1 MQAEQK
7 SNTPALIVVTFVFFM
22 WGFITA
28 LNDILLPHLKS
39 LFLLNYVQAALIQFT
54 FFGTYFIM
62 SLPSGWIL
70 SRVGYKRS
78 IVLGLCVTGIG
89 ALAFYPAASL
99 ESYAVFLGA
108 LFILASGITLLQVAA
123 NPYVSLL
130 GPEKTSSS
138 RLNLSQ
144 AFNSLGTT
152 LAPLFGRIL
161 ILSAVVLTATQLAAL
176 SPPART
182 AYRAAQSHAVQGPYL
197 LIAATLFVL
206 AAGVYLFQ
214 LPELP
219 VEEKDD
225 AAAARHPWLE
235 TLKHPQVLYG
245 MAAIFLYV
253 GAEVSIGSF
262 MINYIAMPE
271 IGNFAQ
277 GDAANY
283 VALYWGGAMVGR
295 FLGSAILQRVEARN
309 LMLLYA
315 CVAAVL
321 ALTTILSAGHVA
333 VYSIVAI
340 GLFNSIMFPNIFTFG
355 IDKMGTHTSRA
366 SSMLVMAIVGGA
378 LVPLAMGALA
388 DRIGLHHAFVLPLV
402 CYLYLVFYGA
412 IGSRRVVPAE

>member
-1 MQAEQK
+1 MQSEQK

-28 LNDILLPHLKS
+28 LNDVLVPHLKS
-39 LFLLNYVQAALIQFT
+39 LFSLDYTEIMLIQFT
-54 FFGTYFIM
+54 FFGAYFLL

-70 SRVGYKRS
+70 SKIGYKRS

-89 ALAFYPAASL
+89 ALIFYPAAAM
-99 ESYAVFLGA
+99 ESYPVFLAA

-144 AFNSLGTT
+144 ALNSLGTT
-152 LAPLFGRIL
+152 LAPWFGRIL
-161 ILSAVVLTATQLAAL
+161 ILSATVLSATQLAAL
-176 SPPART
+176 SPAARAT
-182 AYRAAQSHAVQGPYL
+182 YRATQSHAVQGPYL

-206 AAGVYLFQ
+206 AVGVHLFK
-214 LPELP
+214 LPELS
-219 VEEKDD
+219 VEENDD
-225 AAAARHPWLE
+225 AAGTRHPWLE
-235 TLKHPQVLYG
+235 TLKHPQVLFG

-262 MINYIAMPE
+262 MINYIALPDV
-271 IGNFAQ
+271 GNISL
-277 GDAANY
+277 GEAANY

-295 FLGSAILQRVEARN
+295 FFGSAILQVIEARN
-309 LMLLYA
+309 LMFLYA

-321 ALTTILSAGHVA
+321 VLTTMLSAGHMA
-333 VYSIVAI
+333 VYSIVAV

-366 SSMLVMAIVGGA
+366 SSLLVMAIVGGA

-388 DRIGLHHAFVLPLV
+388 DSIGLHHAFALPFA

>member
-1 MQAEQK
+1 MQSEQK
-7 SNTPALIVVTFVFFM
+7 TNSPALVVVTFVFFM

-28 LNDILLPHLKS
+28 LNDVLVPHLKS
-39 LFLLNYVQAALIQFT
+39 LFSLDYTEIMLIQFT
-54 FFGTYFIM
+54 FFGAYFLM
-62 SLPSGWIL
+62 SLPSGWVL
-70 SRVGYKRS
+70 SRIGYKRS
-78 IVLGLCVTGIG
+78 IVAGLCVTGAG
-89 ALAFYPAASL
+89 ALVFYPAAVL
-99 ESYAVFLGA
+99 VSYPVFLLA

-152 LAPLFGRIL
+152 IAPKFGGIL
-161 ILSAVVLTATQLAAL
+161 ILSATVLSATQLATL
-176 SPPART
+176 SAPARL
-182 AYRAAQSHAVQGPYL
+182 AYRTTQSHAVQGPYL
-197 LIAATLFVL
+197 FIAATLFLL
-206 AAGVYLFQ
+206 ALGVHLFK

-219 VEEKDD
+219 VEEKND
-225 AAAARHPWLE
+225 AAGARHPWLE

-262 MINYIAMPE
+262 MINYISLPA
-271 IGNFAQ
+271 IGNISL
-277 GDAANY
+277 GEAANY

-295 FLGSAILQRVEARN
+295 FLGSAILQQVEARN

-315 CVAAVL
+315 CVAAALV
-321 ALTTILSAGHVA
+321 LTTILGAGHIA
-333 VYSIVAI
+333 VYSVVAI

-366 SSMLVMAIVGGA
+366 SSLLVMAIVGGA
-378 LVPLAMGALA
+378 LVPLGMGALA
-388 DRIGLHHAFVLPLV
+388 DNIGLHHAFVLPLA